1 MLLQRIITNRTPITS
16 RILLILVLQL
26 GFTACSSA
34 SSAPEITPLQN
45 LRSDLSLSEQTG
57 RPVLV
62 VFSTTHCSYCQQAK
76 EEFIR
81 PILRN
86 KAYDE
91 RVIIRLVEV
100 DDEMDVIMPGGES
113 INYHALTARYG
124 INFYPTVIFLGRG
137 GEEVAKRLVGIATV
151 DLYGGYLDR
160 AIDQGMQR
168 LRAAP

>member
-1 MLLQRIITNRTPITS
+1 MLLQRIIKHRTSFAS
-16 RILLILVLQL
+16 RIFLILLLQL

-45 LRSDLSLSEQTG
+45 LRSDLMLSEQTG
-57 RPVLV
+57 RPILV
-62 VFSTTHCSYCQQAK
+62 VFSTTHCSYCHQVK

-100 DDEMDVIMPGGES
+100 DDEMDVIMPEGSS
-113 INYHALTARYG
+113 INYQALAARYG

-137 GEEVAKRLVGIATV
+137 GEEVAKRLVGITTV

-160 AIDQGMQR
+160 AIDQGMQT